1 MLEVKHLFLVLLIF
15 CSLSGCAANR
25 PQVPIGTVPLAKE
38 STSEDERYGQ
48 EVLRQL
54 SEQYPISRN
63 EDFIRRTRRIVEQLT
78 DSRPDLSNAYW
89 HVYVLEGDIMNAA
102 ATRGNFIFVWSK
114 MLLEVED
121 DAQLAAVF
129 AHEIGH
135 ILANH
140 PMPNPAEQANQIITG
155 VASAATREVLRT
167 SPSVG
172 PYAGLASAALEQVL
186 GALIIN
192 PESQRKELEADHIG
206 LFLMA
211 DAKFKPDAALKFWE
225 KASNNPAFNGRTPE
239 IFSSHP
245 SSNRR
250 VEAIRAL
257 LPQAHRRFLI
267 KKNN

>member
-1 MLEVKHLFLVLLIF
+1 MLEVKYLFIVLLIF
-15 CSLSGCAANR
+15 FSLSGCTANR
-25 PQVPIGTVPLAKE
+25 PKIPIGTVPTAQE
-38 STSEDERYGQ
+38 ATSEDERYGQ

-54 SEQYPISRN
+54 SQQYPISRN
-63 EDFIRRTRRIVEQLT
+63 ERFIRRTRRIVEQLT
-78 DSRPDLSNAYW
+78 DSRPDLSKAYW

-155 VASAATREVLRT
+155 VAGAATREVLRT
-167 SPSVG
+167 S

-186 GALIIN
+186 GALIVN

-211 DAKFKPDAALKFWE
+211 DAKFEPDAALEFWE
-225 KASNNPAFNGRTPE
+225 KATENPAFNGQTPE
-239 IFSSHP
+239 VFSSHP
-245 SSNRR
+245 SSSRR

-257 LPQAHRRFLI
+257 LPQARRRFLVT
-267 KKNN
+267 KNN